1 MRPIKAILIDPFA
14 LTVSEVEYDGDDY
27 KQIYRLLS
35 HRVHPVDTFRLAS
48 IHMLKVHRDGM
59 FVDDNELANGPVR
72 LFQVGGEKPPVAGK
86 GLIVG
91 SDEEGNSQS
100 HVISLDL
107 VRAATVFLH
116 LTDKSL
122 TICKTPME

>member
-27 KQIYRLLS
+27 KQIYRFLS
-35 HRVHPVDTFRLAS
+35 HRVQPVDTFKLAS
-48 IHMLKVHRDGM
+48 IDMLKDHDGM
-59 FVDDNELANGPVR
+59 FVDDNELPNGPVR
-72 LFQVGGEKPPVAGK
+72 LFQMGGGNPPVAGK

-91 SDEEGNSQS
+91 SDEEGSQS
-100 HVISLDL
+100 HATPLVL

-122 TICKTPME
+122 TVCKMPLE